1 MDSTYT
7 DELYVILDEFN
18 SRVEEIVEGCDSVE
32 TCELIIPK
40 IREKT
45 FEFLEEL
52 EQEIE
57 KIGFIEAIV

>member
-7 DELYVILDEFN
+7 DELYEILDEFN
-18 SRVEEIVEGCDSVE
+18 SRVEEIVEGCGSAE

-45 FEFLEEL
+45 FEFFEEL
-52 EQEIE
+52 EQEME